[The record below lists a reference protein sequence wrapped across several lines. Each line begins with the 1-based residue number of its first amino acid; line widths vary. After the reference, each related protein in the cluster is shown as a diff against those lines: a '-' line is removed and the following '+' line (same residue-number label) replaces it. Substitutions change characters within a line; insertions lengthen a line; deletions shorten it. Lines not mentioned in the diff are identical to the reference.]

1 MGCLIILLVLILAT
15 MLAGPIGFLLAV
27 VLILGWAVVTGSLRL
42 LWALLTLPFRLLE
55 SLINRRETEM

>member
-27 VLILGWAVVTGSLRL
+27 VLILAWALVTGSLRL
-42 LWALLTLPFRLLE
+42 LWNLLLLPFRVVE
-55 SLINRRETEM
+55 SLARRR

>member
-27 VLILGWAVVTGSLRL
+27 VLILAWAVVTGSLRL
-42 LWALLTLPFRLLE
+42 LWNLLLLPFRVVE
-55 SLINRRETEM
+55 SLARRR